1 MRGWE
6 GFNIRAFQALTL
18 LDGREGRRVS
28 QSEIGRR
35 VGEEMDREPF
45 TQPTVSGWFRTDGT
59 GSIPEVGVQEAL
71 AAVLGVRAGW
81 LAFGEG
87 PASGESTLPSSLDPP
102 LPDAVAGANHLR
114 AAQRAEHEA
123 AVAKRKR
130 RKKRG

>member
-6 GFNIRAFQALTL
+6 GFNKRAFQALTA
-18 LDGREGRRVS
+18 LDGREGRRVA
-28 QSEIGRR
+28 QTEIGRR
-35 VGEEMDREPF
+35 VGEAMDREPF

-87 PASGESTLPSSLDPP
+87 QASGESTPPSSPD

-114 AAQRAEHEA
+114 AAQRAEREMA
-123 AVAKRKR
+123 AAKRKR
-130 RKKRG
+130 RRKRG

>member
-6 GFNIRAFQALTL
+6 GFNKRAFQALTA
-18 LDGREGRRVS
+18 LDGREGRRVA
-28 QSEIGRR
+28 QTEIGRR
-35 VGEEMDREPF
+35 VGEAMDREPF

-87 PASGESTLPSSLDPP
+87 PASGELPTLPSSQPAP
-102 LPDAVAGANHLR
+102 GPDVAAAERHLR
-114 AAQRAEHEA
+114 AAQRASAEKA
-123 AVAKRKR
+123 R

>member
-1 MRGWE
+1 
-6 GFNIRAFQALTL
+6 
-18 LDGREGRRVS
+18 
-28 QSEIGRR
+28 
-35 VGEEMDREPF
+35 
-45 TQPTVSGWFRTDGT
+45 
-59 GSIPEVGVQEAL
+59 
-71 AAVLGVRAGW
+71 LGVRAGW

-87 PASGESTLPSSLDPP
+87 PASGEPKLPSSLDPP